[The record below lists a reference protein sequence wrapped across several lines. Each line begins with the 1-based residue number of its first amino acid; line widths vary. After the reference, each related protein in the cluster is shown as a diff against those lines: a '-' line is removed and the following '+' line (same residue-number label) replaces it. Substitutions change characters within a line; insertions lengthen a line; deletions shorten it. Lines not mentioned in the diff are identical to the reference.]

1 MTARSPL
8 SQLRSRRDTLAAAV
22 AALIDRLA
30 GGERDDAAR
39 DALLRELLEW
49 QRTNVAAY
57 GRIVARLGGAQ
68 PDPLRWPAVPTD
80 VFRAIRV
87 ASHDAND
94 DARVF
99 RTSGTTDTARG
110 SHHLRDLSLYDRAAR
125 AAARYALF
133 PDVERMQLVILAP
146 TADELPDSSLAYMLD
161 RFGTW
166 FGDGESVYAWRAG
179 QLDAERLDLT
189 LHAAEKRG
197 HKVAL
202 LGTSFAFVHAED
214 ALGARR
220 FALPAG
226 SRIMQTGGFKGRARE
241 IDPAQLSSLLVRR
254 YGVAESFV
262 AQEYGMTE
270 LSSQLYETTLRE
282 AALGRTP
289 GPRRLWWPGWVRLT
303 IVDPETLA
311 EVPAGADGLARID
324 DLANVDTACAIQT
337 ADRARA
343 LHDGV
348 SVLGR
353 SASAT
358 PRGCSIAADAA
369 LGG

>member
-1 MTARSPL
+1 VTAPVPE
-8 SQLRSRRDTLAAAV
+8 QARRNALAARV

-30 GGERDDAAR
+30 DGTRDDDAR
-39 DALLRELLEW
+39 DVLLRELLQW
-49 QRTNVAAY
+49 QRANVTVY
-57 GRIVARLGGAQ
+57 GRIVARLGTKEQ
-68 PDPLRWPAVPTD
+68 DPLAWPAVPTD
-80 VFRAIRV
+80 VFRAARV
-87 ASHDAND
+87 ASHGERE

-99 RTSGTTDTARG
+99 RTSGTTGPRG
-110 SHHLRDLSLYDRAAR
+110 SHHLRELSLYDRAAR

-146 TADELPDSSLAYMLD
+146 SAGELPDSSLAYMLD
-161 RFGTW
+161 RFGAW
-166 FGDGESVYAWRAG
+166 FGDGPSVYVMR
-179 QLDAERLDLT
+179 QDRIDAELLGRT
-189 LHAAEKRG
+189 LHDAQKCGR
-197 HKVAL
+197 KVAL

-241 IDPAQLSSLLVRR
+241 IAAAQMSSLLAQR
-254 YGVAESFV
+254 YGVAEALIV
-262 AQEYGMTE
+262 QEYGMTE
-270 LSSQLYETTLRE
+270 LSSQLYESSLRE
-282 AALGRTP
+282 AVLGHPP
-289 GPRRLWWPGWVRLT
+289 GARRLWWPGWVRVT

-311 EVPAGADGLARID
+311 QVPAGAEGLARID

-337 ADRARA
+337 ADRACA
-343 LHDGV
+343 LLDGIR
-348 SVLGR
+348 VLGR
-353 SASAT
+353 AAAAT